1 MDVKSIGKSTY
12 KAGAAMD
19 SLAKTD
25 DMLAVIGIIMLLGV
39 IVSSYGAF
47 WQGRLAQASYND
59 ECKCE
64 KPSEEKSAKKNTSF
78 FLIAGELRQREFFN
92 GSFYRTLFIPKLQT
106 SSPFIVWAYISMCRH
121 L

>member
-1 MDVKSIGKSTY
+1 
-12 KAGAAMD
+12 MD

-47 WQGRLAQASYND
+47 WQGRLAQASYNA

-64 KPSEEKSAKKNTSF
+64 KPKEGEVIKRKNGF
-78 FLIAGELRQREFFN
+78 FLIAAIIFVIA
-92 GSFYRTLFIPKLQT
+92 SAAI
-106 SSPFIVWAYISMCRH
+106 IYIFVKKPEADAAPTT
-121 L
+121 

>member
-1 MDVKSIGKSTY
+1 
-12 KAGAAMD
+12 MD

-64 KPSEEKSAKKNTSF
+64 KPKEGQSEKNNNRF
-78 FLIAGELRQREFFN
+78 FYIAAAIFLIAGALIIYIFKKK
-92 GSFYRTLFIPKLQT
+92 GSETQT
-106 SSPFIVWAYISMCRH
+106 V
-121 L
+121 